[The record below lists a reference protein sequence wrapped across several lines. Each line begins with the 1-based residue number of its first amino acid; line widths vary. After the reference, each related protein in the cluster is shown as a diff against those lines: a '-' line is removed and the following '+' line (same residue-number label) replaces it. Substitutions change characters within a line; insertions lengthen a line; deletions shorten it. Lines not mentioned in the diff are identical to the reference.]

1 MEVIEVSERAKQE
14 LKRILM
20 DHVDNPQA
28 GLRLTASEPSQ
39 FGLGLDVEMPGD
51 EVVEHE
57 GAKVLLV
64 TKEVAESLQGITMD
78 VQETSG
84 GPKIVLVEQSD

>member
-1 MEVIEVSERAKQE
+1 VIEVSDPAKQE

-28 GLRLTASEPSQ
+28 GLRLTASELGQ

-51 EVVEHE
+51 QVVEYE
-57 GAKVLLV
+57 GSKVLLV
-64 TKEVAESLQGITMD
+64 TKEVAVSLQGITMD

-84 GPKIVLVEQSD
+84 GPKLVLLEQLD

>member
-1 MEVIEVSERAKQE
+1 MIEVSERAKQE

-39 FGLGLDVEMPGD
+39 FGLGLDVEMPD
-51 EVVEHE
+51 DQVVEHE
-57 GAKVLLV
+57 GSKVLLV
-64 TKEVAESLQGITMD
+64 TKELAVSLQGITMD

-84 GPKIVLVEQSD
+84 GPKLVLLEPSD